1 MAAPGFCTDT
11 LEMAGPIMDTHA
23 RLHETISALAD
34 GELAASELEL
44 AFAALDTEEGRQAWE
59 AYRRI
64 GDVLRSDRCGHEL
77 SADFDARLAACLAG
91 EVASAHAA
99 PLSPVAAPG
108 LPPGLAEPLEAGP
121 LVQR

>member
-1 MAAPGFCTDT
+1 
-11 LEMAGPIMDTHA
+11 MDTHA

-44 AFAALDTEEGRQAWE
+44 AFAALDTEEGRLAWE

-64 GDVLRSDRCGHEL
+64 GDVLRSDRRGHEL

-91 EVASAHAA
+91 EAASVPA
-99 PLSPVAAPG
+99 PLSSVSAPG
-108 LPPGLAEPLEAGP
+108 VPPGLAEPLEAGP